1 MPTEAEPA
9 RVRSTV
15 PYSATREL
23 IDQLWKFANR
33 LFRDSAS
40 VGWAKTPSRRA
51 GYARLPII
59 A

>member
-23 IDQLWKFANR
+23 IDQLWKFANIVQR
-33 LFRDSAS
+33 LRECRMGEDTVSQS
-40 VGWAKTPSRRA
+40 GIRKH
-51 GYARLPII
+51 PII